1 MPMDSSPKFEGFQAQ
16 VQGSDLSVKNQ
27 NGS

>member
-1 MPMDSSPKFEGFQAQ
+1 MPVDSSPKFEGFQAQ
-16 VQGSDLSVKNQ
+16 VPGSDLTVKNQ